1 MNAQPATAE
10 ITYKAVGD
18 YSIPEIGHTEST
30 GPIGHFGRMRKAY
43 LQTHRPLIF
52 QLMLLEGTL
61 NDHLSDL
68 NQQATEQKE
77 ALIRQ
82 MAANEGVDENLKVA
96 DQMTWVQSM
105 NSIRSRAEEIILHEM
120 IYEEEAI

>member
-1 MNAQPATAE
+1 MNTQLTTAE

-18 YSIPEIGHTEST
+18 YFIPEIGWPEST
-30 GPIGHFGRMRKAY
+30 GPIGHFGRLRKAY
-43 LQTHRPLIF
+43 LQKHRPLIF

-61 NDHLSDL
+61 NDHLAEL
-68 NQQATEQKE
+68 NRRANERRE

-82 MAANEGVDENLKVA
+82 MAANEGVDENLKAA

-105 NSIRSRAEEIILHEM
+105 NSICSRAEEIILHEM
-120 IYEEEAI
+120 IYGEGAI

>member
-1 MNAQPATAE
+1 MNAQPATAG

-18 YSIPEIGHTEST
+18 YFIPEIRWPEST
-30 GPIGHFGRMRKAY
+30 WPIGHFGRLRKAY
-43 LQTHRPLIF
+43 LQKHRPLIF

-61 NDHLSDL
+61 NDHLAEL
-68 NQQATEQKE
+68 NRRANERRE

-82 MAANEGVDENLKVA
+82 MAANEGVDENLKTA

-105 NSIRSRAEEIILHEM
+105 NSICSRAEEIILHEM
-120 IYEEEAI
+120 IYGEEAI

>member
-1 MNAQPATAE
+1 MNAQPTTAE

-18 YSIPEIGHTEST
+18 YFIPEIGHPEST

-43 LQTHRPLIF
+43 LHKHRPLIF

-68 NQQATEQKE
+68 NRQATEQKE

-105 NSIRSRAEEIILHEM
+105 NSIRSRAEEIILHKM

>member
-1 MNAQPATAE
+1 
-10 ITYKAVGD
+10 
-18 YSIPEIGHTEST
+18 
-30 GPIGHFGRMRKAY
+30 
-43 LQTHRPLIF
+43 
-52 QLMLLEGTL
+52 MLLEGTL
-61 NDHLSDL
+61 NDHLAEL
-68 NQQATEQKE
+68 NRRANERRE

-120 IYEEEAI
+120 IYGEEAI

>member
-18 YSIPEIGHTEST
+18 YFISEIRWPEST
-30 GPIGHFGRMRKAY
+30 RPIGHFGRMRKAY
-43 LQTHRPLIF
+43 LQRHRPLIF

-68 NQQATEQKE
+68 NRQATERKE

-105 NSIRSRAEEIILHEM
+105 NSIHSRAEEIILHEM